1 MSRLAPA
8 AGPLQPSDEPA
19 MSARAIFL
27 GLLWVVGICVG
38 SPYSLWL
45 VGSTEPTWSHFPSSV
60 GCPFVVLVLGNALLR
75 RFGISW
81 ALRPAELIT
90 MLVMGLVVTG
100 IPIFVMGT
108 LMALISA
115 PYYAATPENQWRVLI
130 QPYLPRFAVPQP
142 EGDAIRWFWEGLP
155 SGQSLPYHLWLGPIF
170 WWFTLLFT
178 VYFVCFCIV
187 VILRRQ
193 WQEEERLV
201 YPITELPRLLLED
214 DRAGRGTVLRSP
226 VFWTGFSIALGMVL
240 FSTIRFFQP
249 GFADLAVWEGNPFSL
264 GHGFPV
270 LDFRLVPPILGFMF
284 FANTSISFSI
294 WFFYLVAVL
303 QEGITNRIGYDVTQ
317 PDAFV
322 WGMQSL
328 SWQGW
333 GAFCAMLAW
342 SMWMGRGHLRSVF
355 GQAFGGHRRFDDRSE
370 MLGCRTAVLGLIV
383 GLAYC
388 IGWLCAAGLDL
399 HVALLFTAGV
409 LIAYTG
415 MTRLVVQTGMYYLTT
430 PVNGQAFAAAV
441 SGTAMGAG
449 NLVPLGLQY
458 AWHGDVQSIFMPSAA
473 HASRLERITRS
484 RGWMSAAIAAAVVVG
499 FASTFW
505 YILYV
510 CHEYGAGN
518 LRSWYF
524 GAGGGIGR
532 MAFSGVIRQ
541 IDNPAGT
548 DWGKL
553 FYSGVGAFA
562 YSAIA
567 LCQYR
572 FHWWPLHPVGIAL
585 APMWMTRLVAFSVF
599 VAWLTKTI
607 LLAFGGIQAYQ
618 QARPFFV
625 GLVAGFFL
633 GVGVSFLVDATWFFG
648 YGHGVP
654 W

>member
-1 MSRLAPA
+1 M
-8 AGPLQPSDEPA
+8 
-19 MSARAIFL
+19 
-27 GLLWVVGICVG
+27 
-38 SPYSLWL
+38 
-45 VGSTEPTWSHFPSSV
+45 
-60 GCPFVVLVLGNALLR
+60 
-75 RFGISW
+75 
-81 ALRPAELIT
+81 
-90 MLVMGLVVTG
+90 
-100 IPIFVMGT
+100 
-108 LMALISA
+108 
-115 PYYAATPENQWRVLI
+115 LI

-155 SGQSLPYHLWLGPIF
+155 SGQGLPYQLWLGPIF
-170 WWFTLLFT
+170 WWLTLLFT

-193 WQEEERLV
+193 WQDEERLV

-214 DRAGRGTVLRSP
+214 DSTGRGTILRSP
-226 VFWTGFSIALGMVL
+226 VFWTGFWIALGMVL

-264 GHGFPV
+264 GHGFPI

-284 FANTSISFSI
+284 FANTGISFSI

-328 SWQGW
+328 SWRGW
-333 GAFCAMLAW
+333 GAFCAMLVEHVDGQRPPAL
-342 SMWMGRGHLRSVF
+342 GFRPGLRRAKAPRH
-355 GQAFGGHRRFDDRSE
+355 GSE
-370 MLGCRTAVLGLIV
+370 MLGYRTAVYGLIL

-388 IGWLCAAGLDL
+388 AGWLCAAGLDL

-415 MTRLVVQTGMYYLTT
+415 MTRLAVQTGMYYLTT

-473 HASRLERITRS
+473 HASRLERITRG
-484 RGWMSAAIAAAVVVG
+484 RRLMSAAIAAAVVVG
-499 FASTFW
+499 FVSSFW

-524 GAGGGIGR
+524 GGGIGR

-541 IDNPAGT
+541 IDNPFGT

-553 FYSGVGAFA
+553 FYSGVGALA
-562 YSAIA
+562 YSAVA

-585 APMWMTRLVAFSVF
+585 APMWITRLVAFSIF
-599 VAWLTKTI
+599 VA
-607 LLAFGGIQAYQ
+607 
-618 QARPFFV
+618 
-625 GLVAGFFL
+625 
-633 GVGVSFLVDATWFFG
+633 
-648 YGHGVP
+648 
-654 W
+654 